1 MSAGADFST
10 TIRRRLWRALA
21 LRRAPLWL
29 AALLPVLAA
38 LFVGWRHGAPQ
49 PALAMA
55 AVWLAWVLW
64 DRRMLHASL
73 EAQWMHWLDAAIPAL
88 EDSSVLLAQAP
99 ATPVGRLQRKRLE
112 ARIHDALRDRDVRAI
127 AAART
132 GFRWLPLLASLLAA
146 AACLAWQLRAAP
158 DAAPVPA
165 RGVLP
170 PPQAGELLLKVTPPA
185 YTGVAPFET
194 QARDIQV
201 PQYSDVRWCFRRD
214 GEPESVVELGDGKVL
229 PLGAECARWQADE
242 SQFWRAR
249 HLPKNRYNIRVT
261 PDQAPEVAVLAPTET
276 VHVLAQDTQ
285 TVQIALSAKDDYGIA
300 RATLHLTLARG
311 SGENIRFSD
320 KEMPLPAS
328 SDPRVRAWKKQW
340 ALAELGME
348 PGDELYY
355 FIRATDNAPDHPHT
369 SQSPTCTLR
378 LPGPQS
384 ESQDASALPSM
395 VKPETLRSQRQI
407 IIDTE
412 QLVADM
418 PKLGPQ
424 ALRSRSEAIA
434 LDQAKLRLRY
444 GQFLGEESSLFGGE
458 EHGEHG
464 PGDGHDHGG
473 DGGAAPAAGGFGKMD
488 NVLAQFGHTHDE
500 SEAATIFDPVTKEVL
515 RRALK
520 AMWDAEKQ
528 LRAIAPKPA
537 LPPEYKALA
546 AIKELQQAERVYLHR
561 TAFVPPAIKE
571 EKRMTGELLGAHSTK
586 RLQGEAAGGAPREV
600 RELVQA
606 LGSDGPLPALWSRTA
621 REVIGARIVSDDDKL
636 AALRAVQDVQDG
648 CEACRGALRAWLRGT
663 LADMP
668 AVLQA
673 RPQAD
678 SRFRQAWRAK
688 EPR

>member
-300 RATLHLTLARG
+300 RATLHLTGAGQRRKHPLLGQGNAVARVQ
-311 SGENIRFSD
+311 R
-320 KEMPLPAS
+320 PAC
-328 SDPRVRAWKKQW
+328 A
-340 ALAELGME
+340 
-348 PGDELYY
+348 
-355 FIRATDNAPDHPHT
+355 
-369 SQSPTCTLR
+369 R
-378 LPGPQS
+378 LEKTVG
-384 ESQDASALPSM
+384 
-395 VKPETLRSQRQI
+395 
-407 IIDTE
+407 
-412 QLVADM
+412 
-418 PKLGPQ
+418 
-424 ALRSRSEAIA
+424 
-434 LDQAKLRLRY
+434 
-444 GQFLGEESSLFGGE
+444 
-458 EHGEHG
+458 
-464 PGDGHDHGG
+464 
-473 DGGAAPAAGGFGKMD
+473 AGGT
-488 NVLAQFGHTHDE
+488 GHG
-500 SEAATIFDPVTKEVL
+500 
-515 RRALK
+515 
-520 AMWDAEKQ
+520 
-528 LRAIAPKPA
+528 
-537 LPPEYKALA
+537 
-546 AIKELQQAERVYLHR
+546 
-561 TAFVPPAIKE
+561 
-571 EKRMTGELLGAHSTK
+571 TG
-586 RLQGEAAGGAPREV
+586 R
-600 RELVQA
+600 
-606 LGSDGPLPALWSRTA
+606 
-621 REVIGARIVSDDDKL
+621 
-636 AALRAVQDVQDG
+636 
-648 CEACRGALRAWLRGT
+648 
-663 LADMP
+663 
-668 AVLQA
+668 
-673 RPQAD
+673 
-678 SRFRQAWRAK
+678 
-688 EPR
+688 